1 MSVFV
6 YDVVIKLDVCGM
18 WEIIVNVLGFL
29 FDVCMFEYEVVLMLI
44 LEILVLFYVLL
55 LFLFELCL

>member
-18 WEIIVNVLGFL
+18 WEIIVNVLVFL